1 MYDDNEI
8 IEVNDEFYEHYKI
21 EVDPGQSLMR
31 IDKFLTQKIESISR
45 TKIQNAA
52 DAGCI
57 LVNDIPRK
65 PNYKVKPGDVIRV
78 MLPNPPAPSEVLPE
92 PMDLN
97 VVYQDEDVIIINKP
111 AGIVVHPGY
120 NNYTGTLLNGLLYYF
135 QNVLNID
142 QFPLL
147 LHRIDKNTTGL
158 LVIAKNEFAEQFIS
172 KQFFEHT
179 VSRTYIAIVWGDLE
193 NDEGEITGYLSRDSK
208 DRRIMALS
216 NNENN
221 GKYSHTKYKVLER
234 YGFATLIE
242 CKLFT
247 GRTHQIRAH
256 MKAIGHPIFNDE
268 DYGGDNIIYMNFG
281 GNFKQFI
288 SNSFKICQRQ
298 ALHAKTLGFIH
309 PKNNEEIFFDSNLPA
324 DLAELIEKF
333 RAYTNA
339 YNIL

>member
-1 MYDDNEI
+1 MNEDNEV
-8 IEVNDEFYEHYKI
+8 IEFNDEFYEHYKFV
-21 EVDPGQSLMR
+21 VDPGQSLMR

-52 DAGCI
+52 EAGCI

-65 PNYKVKPGDVIRV
+65 SNYKVKPGDTIRV
-78 MLPNPPAPSEVLPE
+78 MLPHPPAPSEVLPE
-92 PMDLN
+92 PMDLSI
-97 VVYQDEDVIIINKP
+97 VYEDDDVIVINKP

-120 NNYTGTLLNGLLYYF
+120 NNYSGTLLNGLLYYF
-135 QNVLNID
+135 QNVLKVD

-147 LHRIDKNTTGL
+147 LHRIDKNTSGL
-158 LVIAKNEFAEQFIS
+158 LVVAKNEFAQQFIS

-179 VSRTYIAIVWGDLE
+179 VNRTYIAVVWGDIE
-193 NDEGEITGYLSRDSK
+193 DNEGEITGYLSRDSR

-216 NNENN
+216 SNENN

-256 MKAIGHPIFNDE
+256 MKAIGHPLFNDE
-268 DYGGDNIIYMNFG
+268 DYGGNSIIYMNSG

-288 SNSFKICQRQ
+288 SNAFKICPRQ
-298 ALHAKTLGFIH
+298 ALHAKTLGFIY
-309 PKNNEEIFFDSNLPA
+309 PITNDEIFFNSDLPL
-324 DLAELIEKF
+324 DLHLLIEKF
-333 RAYTNA
+333 RAYTTA
-339 YNIL
+339 YN

>member
-1 MYDDNEI
+1 
-8 IEVNDEFYEHYKI
+8 
-21 EVDPGQSLMR
+21 
-31 IDKFLTQKIESISR
+31 
-45 TKIQNAA
+45 
-52 DAGCI
+52 
-57 LVNDIPRK
+57 
-65 PNYKVKPGDVIRV
+65 
-78 MLPNPPAPSEVLPE
+78 
-92 PMDLN
+92 
-97 VVYQDEDVIIINKP
+97 
-111 AGIVVHPGY
+111 
-120 NNYTGTLLNGLLYYF
+120 
-135 QNVLNID
+135 
-142 QFPLL
+142 
-147 LHRIDKNTTGL
+147 
-158 LVIAKNEFAEQFIS
+158 VIAKNEFAEQFIS

-216 NNENN
+216 SNENK

-256 MKAIGHPIFNDE
+256 MKAIGHPLFNDK

-309 PKNNEEIFFDSNLPA
+309 PKNNEEIFFDSNLPE